1 MFKWNSDK
9 NKILLESRNI
19 TFEEVVQAIS
29 DGHGISDTPH
39 WDKVKYPHQ
48 RILTVLINEYAYIV
62 PYVMDD
68 DDYFLKTII
77 PSRKA
82 NKEIEENRNEQPQ

>member
-1 MFKWNSDK
+1 M
-9 NKILLESRNI
+9 LLETRNI

-39 WDKVKYPHQ
+39 WNTAKYPHQ
-48 RILTVLINEYAYIV
+48 RILTVLINEYAYIL
-62 PYVMDD
+62 PYVMDGE
-68 DDYFLKTII
+68 DYFLKTII

-82 NKEIEENRNEQPQ
+82 NRGIEENRNEQH